1 MFRRISGG
9 QASTRLVLLG
19 KGYLQNTLT
28 KGLTLTCRC
37 RFPAS
42 NRLQSETG
50 ITHWGNYWF
59 GFDFHSK
66 Q

>member
-1 MFRRISGG
+1 MLGGRFLEEEWVFLLTVSRRINGG

-37 RFPAS
+37 RFPA
-42 NRLQSETG
+42 
-50 ITHWGNYWF
+50 
-59 GFDFHSK
+59 
-66 Q
+66 